1 MAEKLN
7 TKRVGKVYSVN
18 RSSKKGAP
26 KKPVGYGY
34 FKLGVGMSGDA
45 HSNPDNPARQVS
57 LLAIEDYSLYDKN
70 APIGTFAE
78 NITTEGVELFKLPIG
93 TQLNIGKEVLLQIG
107 QISKEGHSGVT
118 LKETTGK
125 YVVTRRIVYAYVRAE
140 GEVSEGDEIRII
152 KPDQ

>member
-1 MAEKLN
+1 MGQKLKS
-7 TKRVGKVYSVN
+7 KRVGKVYSVN
-18 RSSKKGAP
+18 RSSQKGTP

-57 LLAIEDYSLYDKN
+57 LLAIEDYSLYDKDVP
-70 APIGTFAE
+70 AGAFSE
-78 NITTEGVELFKLPIG
+78 NITTEGIELFKLPIG

-118 LKETTGK
+118 LKDTLGK
-125 YVVTRRIVYAYVRAE
+125 YNVSRRIVYAYVRAE

-152 KPDQ
+152 KPDL